1 MAFTTVNKSIDM
13 FSANLYTG
21 NSTSPRA
28 LTGFGHQPDLIWVK
42 RRNGTGNHFV
52 NTSVQGATKWIYPDL
67 TSAADTSTQGITYG
81 TDGFTWNGGNY
92 DLNASGET
100 YVCWS
105 WKAGTTSGLSGGT
118 ITPSSYSIN
127 TTNGFGIYEYT
138 GTGSNATIAHG
149 LGTAPQVVLVKMV
162 SGTEDWRMYHQGAGD
177 ATKYMTL
184 NSTGAVSTA
193 ASVWN
198 STAPTSTLF
207 SIGTD
212 GGVNTN
218 ASTYIAYCFTEKT
231 GFSKFSKYTGNGST
245 DGSFVYTGF
254 KPAFVMAKCSSASGS
269 YTSWSTF
276 DTTREPY
283 NLNAGKTLY
292 ANTDYAEG
300 KRGNGDASTTIP
312 GVDLLS
318 NGFKWR
324 VLNDE
329 VNNSQDYVFMAFA
342 EVPLVGSNNIPA
354 LAR

>member
-1 MAFTTVNKSIDM
+1 MAYTTINKSTDY
-13 FSANLYTG
+13 FSTVLWTG
-21 NSTSPRA
+21 
-28 LTGFGHQPDLIWVK
+28 TGAEQTVSGVGYQPDLTWVK
-42 RRNGTGNHFV
+42 RREQKNHNWFD
-52 NTSVQGATKWIYPDL
+52 SVRGATKHIYSNL
-67 TSAADTSTQGITYG
+67 TVGQDTTAETLKSWNADGFVLG
-81 TDGFTWNGGNY
+81 TDTNV
-92 DLNASGET
+92 NANAGT
-100 YVCWS
+100 YVAWN

-218 ASTYIAYCFTEKT
+218 ASTYIVYCFTEKT

>member
-1 MAFTTVNKSIDM
+1 MAFTTVDKSIDM

-52 NTSVQGATKWIYPDL
+52 NTSVQGATKWISPDL
-67 TSAADTSTQGITYG
+67 TSAADTSTLGITYG

-149 LGTAPQVVLVKMV
+149 LGVTPKMIWIKKT
-162 SGTEDWRMYHQGAGD
+162 SGSEDWRVYHSAVGG

-184 NSTGAVSTA
+184 NTDSAVSTA
-193 ASVWN
+193 ATVWN
-198 STAPTSTLF
+198 STAPTSTVF

-212 GGVNTN
+212 GGVNTSS
-218 ASTYIAYCFTEKT
+218 ATYVAYVWAEIP
-231 GFSKFSKYTGNGST
+231 GYSKFGKFVGNGNGT
-245 DGSFVYTGF
+245 NGRFVYTGF
-254 KPAFVMAKCSSASGS
+254 KPAFVIIKDFSAQDNWVQYDNKRLGYNDQTYLLYTEAHSAEETANPLHLFGNGFQPSTSTSKYNASGND
-269 YTSWSTF
+269 Y
-276 DTTREPY
+276 
-283 NLNAGKTLY
+283 LY
-292 ANTDYAEG
+292 IAYAE
-300 KRGNGDASTTIP
+300 NPI
-312 GVDLLS
+312 
-318 NGFKWR
+318 
-324 VLNDE
+324 
-329 VNNSQDYVFMAFA
+329 
-342 EVPLVGSNNIPA
+342 VGSNNITG